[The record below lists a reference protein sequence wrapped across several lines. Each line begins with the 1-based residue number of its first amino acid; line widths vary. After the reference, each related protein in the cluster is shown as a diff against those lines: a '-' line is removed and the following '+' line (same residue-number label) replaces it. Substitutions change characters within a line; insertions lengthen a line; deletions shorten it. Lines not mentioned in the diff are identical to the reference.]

1 MELNDRASNA
11 FSYQDYASKPSIH
24 GVEVVELRRFNDD
37 GGNMTELG
45 RLADG
50 THAQLPGF
58 VVKQINYSEM
68 NPGAGKAFPLHHR
81 QTDVWSVPPGGPV
94 ETFNTTIEDAAGDP
108 SSATL
113 SITVSDNPS
122 PTSLLA
128 RPSMPTAT
136 ARSTTSGSPPTR
148 H

>member
-1 MELNDRASNA
+1 MKLNDRASSA
-11 FSYQDYASKPSIH
+11 FSYQGYESKPSIH

-68 NPGAGKAFPLHHR
+68 DPGAIKAFHLHHR
-81 QTDVWSVPPGGPV
+81 QTDVWYGLQYPALTLPV
-94 ETFNTTIEDAAGDP
+94 HPRAPSRCPAAGC
-108 SSATL
+108 
-113 SITVSDNPS
+113 
-122 PTSLLA
+122 
-128 RPSMPTAT
+128 R
-136 ARSTTSGSPPTR
+136 
-148 H
+148 